1 MRPKGFAKPRPRNA
15 PPGRFCPAGRKAR
28 GTGCSN
34 PFFYRP
40 IKSVQNK
47 KSTPIRYCSWLRGQD
62 LNLRPPGYE
71 KSKICALQCGFVGFG
86 GIAYHGAKW
95 ILSRMYKKVLYG
107 ADLFQTLLGAVLG
120 AKIKRYSRKVFF
132 FSAHL
137 SAQLW
142 FHCEHKFLWADT
154 RAEPRDISNNFY
166 FPVSSCMP
174 RPFQPAFTTV
184 PLSACIIAIT
194 ARVAARKAP
203 VWAIFGLIGTM
214 PIPSL

>member
-1 MRPKGFAKPRPRNA
+1 M
-15 PPGRFCPAGRKAR
+15 
-28 GTGCSN
+28 
-34 PFFYRP
+34 
-40 IKSVQNK
+40 
-47 KSTPIRYCSWLRGQD
+47 RGQD

-142 FHCEHKFLWADT
+142 SHCEHKFLWADT

-174 RPFQPAFTTV
+174 CPFQPAFVTV
-184 PLSACIIAIT
+184 PLPTCIIAYYSPRCREKSPCLGDYQPHQHHARPIT
-194 ARVAARKAP
+194 VTPEIPRFAGFFLFHNRVFLCG
-203 VWAIFGLIGTM
+203 IFLYR
-214 PIPSL
+214 